1 MTPGPVKTGDRVSV
15 GVSGYISSIPKAYE
29 QEAVLTGRPGIVSA
43 YSSWG
48 QVMQASGGSVKLS
61 LEDDEYNRVVHC
73 KTAATTCDLPQLV
86 LKPALKTPPPGS
98 DMMDN
103 GGYYCFCNLYGGC
116 EAAAKVP
123 MHVTIDLLQKYAPP
137 PPALLRRC

>member
-1 MTPGPVKTGDRVSV
+1 MTSTTVSFTV
-15 GVSGYISSIPKAYE
+15 R
-29 QEAVLTGRPGIVSA
+29 QQRP
-43 YSSWG
+43 
-48 QVMQASGGSVKLS
+48 
-61 LEDDEYNRVVHC
+61 
-73 KTAATTCDLPQLV
+73 TCDLPQLV

-137 PPALLRRC
+137 ASLLLAQTEMNVTMA

>member
-1 MTPGPVKTGDRVSV
+1 MLPDLRAVRLANLKASQFQAVYTSQAEEPGKGEGPMTPGPVTTGDRVSV

-73 KTAATTCDLPQLV
+73 KQRPVCDLPQL
-86 LKPALKTPPPGS
+86 
-98 DMMDN
+98 
-103 GGYYCFCNLYGGC
+103 
-116 EAAAKVP
+116 
-123 MHVTIDLLQKYAPP
+123 H
-137 PPALLRRC
+137 